1 MGKKESSL
9 ERSRRWKCADLE
21 LSDPEEGDMC
31 EECCDSVRSN
41 QGVV

>member
-21 LSDPEEGDMC
+21 LGDPEEGNFC
-31 EECCDSVRSN
+31 EEGRDGARSN
-41 QGVV
+41 